1 MDTIKVA
8 SPGRHKYRY
17 ALWPVSVWMSV
28 RQFEKHDADDYV
40 ELTSPILATSIAFW
54 GAVLWIAYVWFSNG
68 LLTDFNAVMWMTP
81 IIYLAGLAL
90 YINRERHF
98 RP

>member
-8 SPGRHKYRY
+8 TTTSHKWRY
-17 ALWPVSVWMSV
+17 ALWPISVWMSV
-28 RQFEKHDADDYV
+28 RQFGKHDADDYV

-54 GAVLWIAYVWFSNG
+54 CAVIWMAVVCFSNG
-68 LLTDFNAVMWMTP
+68 LLSDFHAVAWLTP
-81 IIYLAGLAL
+81 ILYAAGLAL

-98 RP
+98 RS